1 MDEDRL
7 RKEAERILNI
17 ITQSGEQ
24 ENTDRDKTLHELN
37 VYQIELELQNEELKR
52 TSEDIINS
60 HKRFT
65 DLFEL
70 APVGY
75 FILSDDLTIINV
87 NLSACM
93 MLQTE
98 KSQIQDK
105 PFSRLIQPDCQDDF
119 YFFIQKVLQAD
130 QLLTI
135 DIHLQSE
142 KHGFYAQLQALRDY
156 DALSGANRIRLVVM
170 DISRRKR
177 MEKELKRFRVALD
190 STGDNIFLIDHQTF
204 RIIDVNDSAAT
215 NLGYNR
221 QELLNLLP
229 GAIVPE
235 FTPEAINSF
244 RNTHLAQVDD
254 SITIEKAYTHK
265 NGITVNLELYLKTV
279 IIDDEKIIVVVARD
293 ITERKNTQDRLALYA
308 KELEELNS
316 GKDRF
321 LSIISH
327 DLRGPFL
334 GLKGYTQMLLEEY
347 DLLSKEEIMEYLRKV
362 FDSSNDLYT
371 LVDNL
376 LKWSRL
382 ELGKIPYE
390 PMAFNLFQE
399 MESLMK
405 LLTGIAEKKE
415 ITLENNIP
423 RDISPFAD
431 RLMLISIIQ
440 NLVGNAIKFT
450 RKKGWVKISAYE
462 TDDKIIVSVADNGIG
477 MSAEVIDKLFTLDK
491 GFTSRGTAGEKGTG
505 FGLII
510 TKEMIKKMGGE
521 ISIES
526 DPLKGSTFSFSLQK
540 AIRS

>member
-1 MDEDRL
+1 MNEDRL
-7 RKEAERILNI
+7 REEAERILNI
-17 ITQSGEQ
+17 IAGEG
-24 ENTDRDKTLHELN
+24 DPLMPDPDKNLHELR

-52 TSEDIINS
+52 SSEEILKS

-75 FILSDDLTIINV
+75 LVLSDDFTILNV

-93 MLQTE
+93 MLHTE
-98 KSQIQDK
+98 KSMMQNK
-105 PFSRLIQPDCQDDF
+105 TFTRFIQPECQDNF
-119 YFFIQKVLQAD
+119 HFFIQKVLQAD

-135 DIHLQSE
+135 DIRLHNE
-142 KHGFYAQLQALRDY
+142 EHDFDAQLQALRDY
-156 DALSGANRIRLVVM
+156 DAGSGSNLIRLVLM
-170 DISRRKR
+170 DISRRKL

-190 STGDNIFLIDHQTF
+190 STGDNIFLIHHQSL
-204 RIIDVNDSAAT
+204 RIIDVNDSAAA
-215 NLGYNR
+215 NLGYKR
-221 QELLNLLP
+221 HQLLNLSP
-229 GAIVPE
+229 GDVVPE
-235 FTPEAINSF
+235 FTTQAIKSF
-244 RNTHLAQVDD
+244 RDTHLANQEDN
-254 SITIEKAYTHK
+254 ITIEKTYIQK
-265 NGITVNLELYLKTV
+265 DGRVVYMELYLKTV
-279 IIDDEKIIVVVARD
+279 IIDEEKIIVVVARD
-293 ITERKNTQDRLALYA
+293 ITERKRTQDKLALYA

-347 DLLSKEEIMEYLRKV
+347 DMLSKEEIMEYLRKV

-405 LLTGIAEKKE
+405 LLNGIAEKKE

-423 RDISPFAD
+423 REIYPFAD

-450 RKKGWVKISAYE
+450 RKKGRVTITAYE
-462 TDDKIIVSVADNGIG
+462 TDNNIMVSVADNGVG
-477 MSAEVIDKLFTLDK
+477 MSAEVMEKLFTLDK

-510 TKEMIKKMGGE
+510 TKEMIKKMGGD
-521 ISIES
+521 IFIES
-526 DPLKGSTFSFSLQK
+526 DPLKGSTFSFSLK
-540 AIRS
+540 RAIRS